1 MKAYYGNRFSPNMTK
16 TPEGYLVCHN
26 VPIAR
31 TGWQKYLPR
40 EIGVNGV
47 GLVDVYRSEQEVF
60 SSATIASFE
69 GKPVTDGHYPGG
81 VDACNYSAAMKGVT
95 QNVRRGTGEQ
105 FDCLLADLV
114 IYDAALICAIETGK
128 REISCG
134 YDCCYEPYE
143 SNSYA
148 QTKIAGNHVAIVE
161 RGRAG
166 NRVSIKDEKPEVRGK
181 MSKKISIWDRMLSAF
196 TKDAEP
202 DEVKEAQEAVD
213 SINEMEEGKK
223 KAEDTAAWM
232 QQVNQRIADVE
243 KHITKD
249 SQTAEEKTALD
260 ELEAELEKK
269 EADDS
274 DEGSVTVAPED
285 VKEDGKASADSAP
298 FLAVIKAMKPAVA
311 ALPKEQRQ
319 SVSDAMSKAMRD
331 AMKVKPTQAATY
343 AQMVTRKVADQ
354 AAKQDN
360 KAAYGE
366 TCRSRNPHYKG
377 GK

>member
-40 EIGVNGV
+40 EIGVNGE

-60 SSATIASFE
+60 SPATIASFE

-95 QNVRRGTGEQ
+95 QNVRRGSGEQ
-105 FDCLLADLV
+105 SDYLLADLV
-114 IYDAALICAIETGK
+114 IYDAALICSIEAGK
-128 REISCG
+128 REVSCG

-143 SNSYA
+143 NNSYA
-148 QTKIAGNHVAIVE
+148 QGKIAGNHVAIVE

-166 NRVSIKDEKPEVRGK
+166 NRVSIKDEKPEVKEK
-181 MSKKISIWDRMLSAF
+181 MSKKNSIWDRMLSAF

-213 SINEMEEGKK
+213 SINELETEKK
-223 KAEDTAAWM
+223 KTDDTAARLLQM
-232 QQVNQRIADVE
+232 DQRLASIE
-243 KHITKD
+243 KYITKD
-249 SQTAEEKTALD
+249 SQTEEEKTALD
-260 ELEAELEKK
+260 ELEKELEQK
-269 EADDS
+269 ETDDT
-274 DEGSVTVAPED
+274 DEESVTVEPED
-285 VKEDGKASADSAP
+285 VGEGQKNADSAP
-298 FLAVIKAMKPAVA
+298 FLAVIKVMKPVVA

-319 SVSDAMSKAMRD
+319 SVSDAMSKAMRE
-331 AMKVKPTQAATY
+331 AMKVKPTQSATY

-360 KAAYGE
+360 KAAYGDA
-366 TCRSRNPHYKG
+366 CRSRNPHYKG

>member
-1 MKAYYGNRFSPNMTK
+1 MKAYYGNRFSPNMTQ
-16 TPEGYLVCHN
+16 TPEGYLICHN

-40 EIGVNGV
+40 EIGVNGE

-60 SSATIASFE
+60 SPATIASFE

-105 FDCLLADLV
+105 ADYLLADLV
-114 IYDAALICAIETGK
+114 IYDSALICNIEAGK

-134 YDCCYEPYE
+134 YDCRYEPYE
-143 SNSYA
+143 NNSYA
-148 QTKIAGNHVAIVE
+148 QVNITGNHVAIVE

-166 NRVSIKDEKPEVRGK
+166 NKVSIKDEKPEVKEK
-181 MSKKISIWDRMLSAF
+181 MSKKVSIWERMLKSF

-213 SINEMEEGKK
+213 SITELEEGKK
-223 KAEDTAAWM
+223 KAEDTSAWM
-232 QQVNQRIADVE
+232 QKLDQRIADME
-243 KHITKD
+243 KRITKD
-249 SQTAEEKTALD
+249 SQTEEEKTALD
-260 ELEAELEKK
+260 ELESELEKK

-285 VKEDGKASADSAP
+285 VKEEGKASADSAP
-298 FLAVIKAMKPAVA
+298 LLAVIKAMKPVVA

-331 AMKVKPTQAATY
+331 AMKVKPTQTATY

-354 AAKQDN
+354 ATQQDN

-366 TCRSRNPHYKG
+366 ACRSRNPHYKG